1 MLTSRLNF
9 PLRAAALS
17 LVALGSIGAPSA
29 FAADPAPVLTANFD
43 DGAIPAGWTPGPGS
57 GAWTVEQGR
66 LVGRSAT
73 TAQISTIAFGQH
85 LEDFRFEATVRF
97 ASVVNASRWLALGL
111 DMPSNG
117 ANPWQ
122 QAALRSASTATNGIE
137 FAHRTAA
144 NGWSVTD
151 TASAPADAGT
161 GKDVRVAI
169 EVRGTSATWF
179 FDGTQVLAT
188 NNLIRTDD
196 GGFGLVVNGSTVQFD
211 DIAITKLAPQSYVLP
226 NDATALPK
234 VIAHRGYSSVAPENT
249 DVAMAIAAKTGADFV
264 ESDVAT
270 TADGTPWMLHDA
282 TVDRT
287 TDGTGALKDRTDVYL
302 RGLDAGSWFDP
313 AFTGEALPSLDSQL
327 AQVKR
332 GSSKFLLEIKSPQ
345 TRAQVER
352 IVQRVKAAGM
362 TRKTVIQSFDDNI
375 VRWSRELEPA
385 IPTMILRGALD
396 ADPVA
401 TAKSLGVVSYNPSW
415 AAIKG
420 KPQLVDALND
430 AGIAV
435 MPYTVDN
442 PADWAAMRDQGIDGI
457 ITNKPG
463 ELAGWKA
470 RFAQVA
476 PPKPA
481 EPAKARILAPADGTR
496 LTRGDERSVALD
508 LQDETGMTVELD
520 GKPVEQGATIA
531 ADDLAL
537 GSHTLRVRAT
547 GEAGEPAVAESTFTV
562 AATAEGIASTLATAD
577 GIPTAVR
584 TLLLPVAVEERWSL
598 FTTLLRTA
606 ERRIPADVYA
616 RLKADAAALA
626 AR

>member
-1 MLTSRLNF
+1 M
-9 PLRAAALS
+9 AALC
-17 LVALGSIGAPSA
+17 SIGAPTA
-29 FAADPAPVLTANFD
+29 LAADPAPVLTANFD

-66 LVGRSAT
+66 LVGRSTT
-73 TAQISTIAFGQH
+73 TAQISTIAFGPH

-97 ASVVNASRWLALGL
+97 ASVLNASRWLALGL
-111 DMPSNG
+111 DMPASG

-122 QAALRSASTATNGIE
+122 QAALRSTSTATNGIE

-144 NGWSVTD
+144 NAWSVTD
-151 TASAPADAGT
+151 TASAPTDAGT

-169 EVRGTSATWF
+169 EVHGTSATWT
-179 FDGTQVLAT
+179 FDGKQVLTT
-188 NNLIRTDD
+188 NNLTRTET
-196 GGFGLVVNGSTVQFD
+196 GGVGLVVNGSTVQFD
-211 DIAITKLAPQSYVLP
+211 DIAITPLPPVSYVLP

-234 VIAHRGYSSVAPENT
+234 VIAHRGYSSVSPENT

-264 ESDVAT
+264 ESDVST
-270 TADGTPWMLHDA
+270 TADGTPWMLHDN

-313 AFTGEALPSLDSQL
+313 AFTGEPLPSLDAQL

-332 GSSKFLLEIKSPQ
+332 GSSKFLLEIKGPQ

-352 IVQRVKAAGM
+352 IVDRVKAAGM

-420 KPQLVDALND
+420 KPALIDDLND

-442 PADWAAMRDQGIDGI
+442 PADWATMRDQGIDGI

-481 EPAKARILAPADGTR
+481 DPATVRILAPADGIR
-496 LTRGDERSVALD
+496 LTRGEARSVALD
-508 LQDETGMTVELD
+508 LQHESAVTIELD
-520 GKPVEQGATIA
+520 GVAVEQGATID
-531 ADDLAL
+531 ADDLSL

-547 GEAGEPAVAESTFTV
+547 GKAGEPAVAESTFTV
-562 AATAEGIASTLATAD
+562 VATAEGVAATLATAD

-584 TLLLPVAVEERWSL
+584 ALLLPVAVEERWSL
-598 FTTLLRTA
+598 FTTLLRAA

-616 RLKADAAALA
+616 QLKADATALS
-626 AR
+626 R